1 LPIEGSALPFAHAG
15 AVVSPAIQQPDE
27 NMPIGTLKS
36 WSWVAGRGRGFG
48 FLRPRDGRKDVF
60 VHLRDLEI
68 DPNELIVG
76 DKLEYEVGTA
86 RDGCEIATRVRW
98 AED

>member
-1 LPIEGSALPFAHAG
+1 
-15 AVVSPAIQQPDE
+15 
-27 NMPIGTLKS
+27 MPIGTLKS
-36 WSWVAGRGRGFG
+36 WSWVASRGFG
-48 FLRPRDGRKDVF
+48 FLRPREGRKDVF

-76 DKLEYEVGTA
+76 DKLEYDVGAA

-98 AED
+98 ADD